1 MGLLSSRSE
10 LILRPIG
17 YRAIRPL
24 SPSKRDRRRK
34 NTRAHTRARRKR
46 GREDRDA
53 PSISATAEKDTRE
66 GGRASTEAGSGG
78 RGYTL
83 THRHKINTFFSL
95 HRRPGDNHE
104 IMWPTRA
111 RAPPK
116 CVAAVAVCYNPPPT
130 RKTIPERCHLLC
142 VATLSTIIRNVY
154 VPRFRY
160 RLHRIDRRRGRRGLR
175 Q

>member
-1 MGLLSSRSE
+1 MPQKHARTHACTSKT
-10 LILRPIG
+10 RPGVIETH
-17 YRAIRPL
+17 
-24 SPSKRDRRRK
+24 PSV
-34 NTRAHTRARRKR
+34 
-46 GREDRDA
+46 
-53 PSISATAEKDTRE
+53 SATAEKDARE

-104 IMWPTRA
+104 IVWPTRA
-111 RAPPK
+111 RARERTPPK
-116 CVAAVAVCYNPPPT
+116 CVAAVAVCYNPSPT

-160 RLHRIDRRRGRRGLR
+160 RLHRIDRRRRRRGLGR
-175 Q
+175 